1 MCYSNCPYENSS
13 GNCSFYGPASDFPCV
28 VMEQEIEQEEEEEGE
43 DFEFDKAEQAFL
55 SDEIKKDYF
64 NAKGNHDRTRPC

>member
-1 MCYSNCPYENSS
+1 
-13 GNCSFYGPASDFPCV
+13 
-28 VMEQEIEQEEEEEGE
+28 MEQEIEQEEEEEGE